1 MLKKVKPD
9 DLYPTKICKPCI
21 TKLGDF
27 QDFYDSCKQA
37 NLEFQSEVN
46 LSYNLIF
53 TTVFNAKSKQETRFR
68 KAKLQQAQEKQALE
82 KKQLLM
88 KKQLEEQEAGTV
100 NQPDSRR
107 RARKSNP
114 ALGSSTPTKRS
125 GAAKKGF
132 ASKKLKRESSDDDDF
147 DEVDIVEEVEE
158 NYVPGTS
165 GVLHQDSSV
174 HGEEVQA
181 IDEEIFGTGELVS
194 KKDARHREG
203 TQRFNLRIAPK
214 RNVNLPFP
222 LMFITSRQPATPSIL
237 KPKRRSPEPPRN
249 QIRLPDSLYPR
260 RTRRRGPKDRKPRSK
275 RYFVTRSRYGDR
287 IINQTCDSPD
297 CDITCDTV
305 ELYLEHKYLVH
316 DESNF
321 SYCKTCSQV
330 RISAFNYY
338 YSSILI
344 LIKRKQ
350 IIKACEEIKTK
361 VSSRGFIFVLEFQ
374 NQVIF
379 YILVVWNIRKGL

>member
-1 MLKKVKPD
+1 L
-9 DLYPTKICKPCI
+9 
-21 TKLGDF
+21 
-27 QDFYDSCKQA
+27 QKQ
-37 NLEFQSEVN
+37 
-46 LSYNLIF
+46 
-53 TTVFNAKSKQETRFR
+53 K
-68 KAKLQQAQEKQALE
+68 
-82 KKQLLM
+82 
-88 KKQLEEQEAGTV
+88 LEEQEAGTA
-100 NQPDSRR
+100 NQPDTRR

-114 ALGSSTPTKRS
+114 GLGSSTPTKRS
-125 GAAKKGF
+125 GAAKKGS
-132 ASKKLKRESSDDDDF
+132 ASKKQKRESSDDGDF

-158 NYVPGTS
+158 KYDPGAS
-165 GVLHQDSSV
+165 GVSHQDSLV
-174 HGEEVQA
+174 EGEEVEA
-181 IDEEIFGTGELVS
+181 TEEEILGTEKDAKVS

-249 QIRLPDSLYPR
+249 QIRLPDTLYPR

-275 RYFVTRSRYGDR
+275 RYFVTRTRYGDR

-297 CDITCDTV
+297 CNITCDTV

-330 RISAFNYY
+330 RISAFNYFY
-338 YSSILI
+338 FSKPSM
-344 LIKRKQ
+344 IKKIQSKMTETRKN
-350 IIKACEEIKTK
+350 K
-361 VSSRGFIFVLEFQ
+361 
-374 NQVIF
+374 
-379 YILVVWNIRKGL
+379 